1 MDSSQPSSQE
11 NFALQSLLEISC
23 FAAAIA
29 AGLYAAHVDHHNH
42 TEVYPTLFVV
52 LVSSFA
58 LGVVRPG
65 HAWRWALIIGL
76 LVPFAGPL
84 QTLFDR
90 LSSPGSWAILAV
102 VLIPGLIGAYTGWF
116 LRRAISRPI

>member
-42 TEVYPTLFVV
+42 TEVYPTLFVF
-52 LVSSFA
+52 LVRSFA

-76 LVPFAGPL
+76 LVPFAGPF

-116 LRRAISRPI
+116 L